1 MIRLTVA
8 LAIKWLL
15 YDEKVDK
22 NSAAE
27 LKCTRHRFVDAVNR
41 LERIATN
48 ELTHLTYNAQM
59 HIEYKQLPLG
69 TSMYYIWMSNGG
81 YIEDLRGITDMNENL
96 LRIFSLIIHQPSK
109 KW

>member
-69 TSMYYIWMSNGG
+69 TSMYL
-81 YIEDLRGITDMNENL
+81 DV
-96 LRIFSLIIHQPSK
+96 
-109 KW
+109 KWRLY